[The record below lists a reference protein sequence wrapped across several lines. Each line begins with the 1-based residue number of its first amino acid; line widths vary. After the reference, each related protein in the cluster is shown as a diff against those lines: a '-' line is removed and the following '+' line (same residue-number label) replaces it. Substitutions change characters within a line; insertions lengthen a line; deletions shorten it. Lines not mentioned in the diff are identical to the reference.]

1 MYGMFYKKQIFSVLY
16 LIENRNKN
24 QPVSCF
30 TEEIHLLLI
39 CVFLVQPCPGP
50 ATSLELGSVLMF
62 TEEDKKE
69 GSKENQAVGGNLG
82 GGLLVII
89 AGADLIRHQCIELF
103 CITSG

>member
-1 MYGMFYKKQIFSVLY
+1 MYGMLYKKQIFFVLC

-39 CVFLVQPCPGP
+39 CVFLVQ
-50 ATSLELGSVLMF
+50 LGSVSMF
-62 TEEDKKE
+62 TELDKKE
-69 GSKENQAVGGNLG
+69 GCKENKAVGGNLG

-89 AGADLIRHQCIELF
+89 ARADLIRHQCIELF
-103 CITSG
+103 CITAG